1 MTTLF
6 WFKRDLRVQDNPA
19 FAQAAALGD
28 VLPVYVVEP
37 DLWAGPDA
45 SARQWA
51 FVAECVDGL
60 RRDLAALGQPL
71 LIRTGDAVEV
81 FESLRTRH
89 GITRILAS
97 EETGNGW
104 TFARDLRVGAWARD
118 RGVAFVEMAQSGVV
132 RQLKGRDGWAAQ
144 RDAFMAAPQVA
155 QPLALRPIA
164 PATGSLPDA
173 RGLRLPEDRCI
184 NRQRG
189 GRAVG
194 LALLESF
201 LDRRGESYRYAM
213 SSPLSAERACSRLSP
228 YLAFGA
234 LSLREVAQATAN
246 ARAVGRGRG
255 GWAPSL
261 RSFEARLAW
270 RDHFIQKLEDEPAIE
285 HRAMHPALDDLRPR
299 TPDAARLAA
308 WERGETGLPFVDACM
323 RYLHA
328 TGWINFR
335 MRAMLVSVATYHLWL
350 DWRAVGLPLARL
362 FTDYEPGIHW
372 SQCQMQAGVTGINT
386 IRMYNP
392 IKQGIDQDPEG
403 RFIRRWL
410 PELAEVPD
418 SFVHEPWRWPDARKL
433 LGRRYPEPL
442 IDPAAA
448 ARAAREQIFAARKGA
463 IFKEQ
468 AAGVVMRHASR
479 KKAARKPMIPKAQ
492 ASAQLTMEF

>member
-6 WFKRDLRVQDNPA
+6 WFKRDLRVHDNPA
-19 FAQAAALGD
+19 FAQAAAQGE

-37 DLWAGPDA
+37 DLWAQSDA

-51 FVAECVDGL
+51 FVSECVDGL
-60 RRDLAALGQPL
+60 RRELAALGQPL
-71 LIRTGDAVEV
+71 LIRTGDVIDV
-81 FESLRTRH
+81 FEGLRQRH
-89 GITRILAS
+89 GITRLLAS

-104 TFARDLRVGAWARD
+104 TYARDLRVAAWARD
-118 RGVAFVEMAQSGVV
+118 RGVAFVELAQSGVV
-132 RQLKGRDGWAAQ
+132 RRLKGRDGWAAQ
-144 RDAFMAAPQVA
+144 RDAFMAAPQA
-155 QPLALRPIA
+155 ETPLALKPVA
-164 PATGSLPDA
+164 PESGSLPDA
-173 RGLRLPEDRCI
+173 RALRLPEDRCA

-189 GRAVG
+189 GRVAG
-194 LALLESF
+194 LALLDSF
-201 LDRRGESYRYAM
+201 LDRRGESYRFAM

-228 YLAFGA
+228 YIAHGA
-234 LSLREVAQATAN
+234 LSLREVVQATAS

-299 TPDAARLAA
+299 DGDAARLAA

-323 RYLHA
+323 RYLNA

-350 DWRAVGLPLARL
+350 DWRTVGLPLARL

-392 IKQGIDQDPEG
+392 VKQGLDQDPEG

-410 PELAEVPD
+410 PELSVVPD
-418 SFVHEPWRWPDARKL
+418 GFVHEPWKWPDARQL
-433 LGRRYPEPL
+433 LGRRYPEPVV
-442 IDPAAA
+442 DPVAA
-448 ARAAREQIFAARKGA
+448 ARAAREKVFAARKGA
-463 IFKEQ
+463 GFREQ
-468 AAGVVMRHASR
+468 AASVVVRHASR
-479 KKAARKPMIPKAQ
+479 KKTARKPVVGKTPS
-492 ASAQLTMEF
+492 SAQLTMEF